1 MSSATT
7 LSRWLQTPTLDG
19 EQMCVLWHEALCLC
33 SLGGEVLKLCV
44 GSWRERDFISVIDLS
59 TYFDVFRPRR
69 RDPPA
74 CSPPSLSVSADG
86 SRCAEGEVTSYA
98 RPLHVAFWEMPPP
111 KCVSAPECLLPDF
124 CSFSSFVINKLIII
138 LCKNRNI
145 HLKLNWALF

>member
-1 MSSATT
+1 M
-7 LSRWLQTPTLDG
+7 G
-19 EQMCVLWHEALCLC
+19 NKCVFFGMRPRVCVVYAD
-33 SLGGEVLKLCV
+33 VLKLCV

-86 SRCAEGEVTSYA
+86 SCCAEGEVTSYA

-138 LCKNRNI
+138 LCKNRI
-145 HLKLNWALF
+145 FHLKLNWALF